1 MRVTIKS
8 VAERA
13 GVAVGTVSR
22 VINGRKDV
30 DPKLRSRVERAIQ
43 DLGYRPNARARALSR
58 GSSPILSFLLSN
70 RDFVHPFHSR
80 VLQGVE
86 QYCSQAGY
94 FVLFTHFEYL
104 PSTSAEALRLPRVL
118 QTHGIADCMIVSG
131 TNYEPFLRALDKL
144 GIDYVLLGNNVI
156 SEQPLPEFDQVRF
169 DEIAGAREA
178 ASYLVQLG
186 HRDIWFIGDTSLP
199 WFANRHS
206 GYVESMCAAGLEPRA
221 FTARLADDPF
231 TEGLR
236 AVEYLME
243 SKAPITALFCA
254 SDDIAYGAWQALER
268 GGLHVPSEVSLVGF
282 DDQYGPLRSPR
293 LTSVRV
299 DACEIGRE
307 LAKMAIEKIRNGG
320 TRVPQVVLPT
330 TLQRRETCR
339 PLMPI
344 VQTSIA
350 RAS

>member
-1 MRVTIKS
+1 MQVTIKN

-13 GVAVGTVSR
+13 AVSVGTVSR

-30 DPKLRSRVERAIQ
+30 DPKLRARVERAIR

-58 GSSPILSFLLSN
+58 GSSPILSFVLSN

-86 QYCSQAGY
+86 QHCSQAGY
-94 FVLFTHFEYL
+94 FVLFTHYEYL
-104 PSTSAEALRLPRVL
+104 PSTSPDALSLPRVL
-118 QTHGIADCMIVSG
+118 QTHGVADCMIVSG
-131 TNYEPFLRALDKL
+131 TNYDIFLRALDKL
-144 GIDYVLLGNNVI
+144 EIDYVLLGNNVI
-156 SEQPLPEFDQVRF
+156 TETPREEFDQVRF
-169 DEIAGAREA
+169 DEIGGAREA
-178 ASYLVQLG
+178 TSYLVQLG
-186 HRDIWFIGDTSLP
+186 HRDVWFIGDTSLP
-199 WFANRHS
+199 WYANRHS
-206 GYVESMCAAGLEPRA
+206 GYEESMRAAGLEPRA

-236 AVEYLME
+236 AVEYLLE
-243 SKAPITALFCA
+243 SKVPMTALFCA

-268 GGLHVPSEVSLVGF
+268 RGLTVPSDVSLVGF

-299 DACEIGRE
+299 DACEVGRE
-307 LAKMAIEKIRNGG
+307 LAKMAIEKIRNRG

-330 TLQRRETCR
+330 VLQRRETCR
-339 PLMPI
+339 PMLP
-344 VQTSIA
+344 VA
-350 RAS
+350 KAS